1 MFISSIG
8 IESLLGGGVGLALV
22 LGNASSVLV
31 EVFGT
36 TGPISEEKLASR
48 VHNLLDT
55 KSLILKRS
63 LLVIEGLNHRFKSLY
78 IGAYPIDLPQNISYY
93 WT

>member
-8 IESLLGGGVGLALV
+8 IESLLGGGMSLALV

-31 EVFGT
+31 EVFGAKAQSAKKT
-36 TGPISEEKLASR
+36 WPF
-48 VHNLLDT
+48 
-55 KSLILKRS
+55 LITFLI
-63 LLVIEGLNHRFKSLY
+63 IEDLNHWFKSLY
-78 IGAYPIDLPQNISYY
+78 IGVYPIDSPQNISYY

>member
-31 EVFGT
+31 EVFGAT
-36 TGPISEEKLASR
+36 DPTSEENLASR
-48 VHNLLDT
+48 VRNLLDT
-55 KSLILKRS
+55 KSLILKRLPFLS
-63 LLVIEGLNHRFKSLY
+63 LKILTIGLNVFTLEHTL
-78 IGAYPIDLPQNISYY
+78 
-93 WT
+93 

>member
-8 IESLLGGGVGLALV
+8 VESLLGGGVGLALV

-48 VHNLLDT
+48 VRNLLDT

-63 LLVIEGLNHRFKSLY
+63 PFLLLKVLTTGLNLFTLERTL
-78 IGAYPIDLPQNISYY
+78 
-93 WT
+93 

>member
-8 IESLLGGGVGLALV
+8 IESLLGRGVGLALV

-36 TGPISEEKLASR
+36 TGPISEENLASR
-48 VHNLLDT
+48 VRNLLDT

-63 LLVIEGLNHRFKSLY
+63 PFLSLKILTTGLNLFTLERTL
-78 IGAYPIDLPQNISYY
+78 
-93 WT
+93 